1 MLQRRDAGT
10 RADAGVRCVDI
21 VGAMTAHN
29 PTNSMNSNGAA
40 ANAVAPEDN
49 YALDDTMAGRAV
61 QALTLGAL
69 YAVPDFA
76 KGTLARVAG
85 FGGVIV
91 AGITAIGVAN
101 ARRDEDEN
109 LEEVREP
116 AEVAAEDPA
125 EKSAADDAD
134 NHVKQWFDNVS
145 TAQKYGVLGGLLGL
159 FGLSLW
165 WEKVCVSWMARK
177 LRKKGVRKPFSA
189 IGAAV
194 ALIVFISSE
203 YDARTKGIK

>member
-1 MLQRRDAGT
+1 
-10 RADAGVRCVDI
+10 
-21 VGAMTAHN
+21 MTAHN
-29 PTNSMNSNGAA
+29 STNSMNSNGAA
-40 ANAVAPEDN
+40 DSAVAPEDN

-76 KGTLARVAG
+76 KSTLARVVG

-101 ARRDEDEN
+101 ARRDDRDEDEN

-116 AEVAAEDPA
+116 AEVAAEGPA
-125 EKSAADDAD
+125 EKSAADDAG
-134 NHVKQWFDNVS
+134 NHVKQWFDNAS
-145 TAQKYGVLGGLLGL
+145 TAQIYGVLGGVLGL

-165 WEKVCVSWMARK
+165 WDKVCVSWMARK
-177 LRKKGVRKPFSA
+177 LRKKGVRKPFSL

-203 YDARTKGIK
+203 CDARAKGAE